1 VKKRKAW
8 PARQDSRITSQY
20 IPDTG
25 DIVIGVARGFAGA
38 GEVLYKLTSEVLAGA
53 IENRKELA
61 VIVNN
66 LGLLVLA
73 QLSGFN
79 LAESLDDLPRAL
91 AKWGHMEKEFT
102 EVQREKQMTEAL
114 AIAQKTVHK
123 GHGKAHEDGDGPV
136 DSDCPCRDM
145 SNQTICASAVGCGFC
160 LAAIDMKAKDTDEGP
175 RDNTGIAGDEQS
187 GPQGVDGPSSDYSG
201 AGPGQ
206 AVAADE
212 FGA

>member
-25 DIVIGVARGFAGA
+25 DIVIGVARGFTGA
-38 GEVLYKLTSEVLAGA
+38 GEVLYKLTPEVLAGA
-53 IENRKELA
+53 IEDRRELA

-91 AKWGHMEKEFT
+91 AKWGHMEKEFN
-102 EVQREKQMTEAL
+102 EAQMEQQKVEAL
-114 AIAQKTVHK
+114 AIAQKTMRDMHS
-123 GHGKAHEDGDGPV
+123 GHGQGDAEDGPS
-136 DSDCPCRDM
+136 DSDCGCRGDGAD
-145 SNQTICASAVGCGFC
+145 QTICASAGCGFC
-160 LAAIDMKAKDTDEGP
+160 LAAETQNE
-175 RDNTGIAGDEQS
+175 RQRQAGDGSAAS
-187 GPQGVDGPSSDYSG
+187 GDGPGGQEAPGGSGDLLG
-201 AGPGQ
+201 AG
-206 AVAADE
+206 ASDALAADE
-212 FGA
+212 LGA